1 MLNFLK
7 SLLAG
12 GAKPVRIFDNLEA
25 LEPNF
30 SIMVRHVRQ
39 GKKSRNYQLADAGK
53 FPGIVEKWCFRPG
66 DAVGR
71 CGYDFQLVL
80 TNGEQVITAD
90 ICFSC
95 KTLVLQHK
103 QVFRISP
110 RKIIRLLEED
120 FTALKLS

>member
-12 GAKPVRIFDNLEA
+12 SAQPVRIFDSLEA
-25 LEPNF
+25 PEPNF

-39 GKKSRNYQLADAGK
+39 GKKARNYQLADAGK
-53 FPGIVEKWCFRPG
+53 FPGIVEKWCFTPG
-66 DAVGR
+66 DTVGR

-95 KTLVLQHK
+95 KTLVFQHRH
-103 QVFRISP
+103 VYAISP
-110 RKIIRLLEED
+110 GEIRRLLEED
-120 FTALKLS
+120 FVPL